1 MDATPTDTHAAA
13 AGTVRIGERDV
24 NRLGYGA
31 MRLTGEGVWGPPPDR
46 EAARRLLR
54 IAVGELGVELIDTAD
69 SYGPD
74 VNEEIVAEALHPYP
88 DRVLIATK
96 GGLERPGSGEW
107 PRNGRPEH
115 LREALEGSLRRL
127 RVETIDLYQL
137 HAPDPDVPFEESVG
151 AFAELKEE
159 GKVAAVGLSNVSL
172 EQVRTAREIVEITSV
187 QNRYNPWDRRSEES
201 GILEYC
207 HEEGITFIPYS
218 PLGGG
223 RRVKLLPESDGLRR
237 VAERVGH
244 TVQEVVLAWILSKS
258 PSLVP
263 IPGASRTESIESSVR
278 AADLELDGETVAEVE
293 EALGDL
299 PD

>member
-1 MDATPTDTHAAA
+1 MDTTELGRT
-13 AGTVRIGERDV
+13 GREITRIGMGCMPLSLEGRPPRD
-24 NRLGYGA
+24 
-31 MRLTGEGVWGPPPDR
+31 
-46 EAARRLLR
+46 EAKKVLYR
-54 IAVGELGVELIDTAD
+54 AVELGVTFFDTAD
-69 SYGPD
+69 SYCIDDDDLGH
-74 VNEEIVAEALHPYP
+74 NERVIAEALDEIDAR
-88 DRVLIATK
+88 DRVLVATK
-96 GGLERPGSGEW
+96 AGTVRPGGRWE
-107 PRNGRPEH
+107 RNGHPDHIRNACEWS
-115 LREALEGSLRRL
+115 LEALG
-127 RVETIDLYQL
+127 VERISLYQL

-172 EQVRTAREIVEITSV
+172 EHLRTARDIVEIASV

-223 RRVKLLPESDGLRR
+223 RRVELLPESDGLRR

-278 AADLELDGETVAEVE
+278 AAGLELDEETVADVE
-293 EALGDL
+293 EAFGEL